1 MKKLPLIMI
10 LCLPLLVSTADGDV
24 IRTLRKES
32 RSYTYLA
39 PTPGELKIAERLFQH
54 LLSGERNL
62 ARVIPLC
69 REIDLDLIQVKV
81 AGENLLVL
89 MELESARR
97 GRGFYVFRR
106 SRSRPCMLQMPHAF
120 HDLHTGAIGQSLF
133 AVENDIAV
141 AAWNTVARSEMVARG
156 TERADLAHL
165 EASYLQALTVAFAR
179 IHPKGLVL
187 QIHGFSKEKRITVEG
202 ALADIVVSNGTRTP
216 DRWLKTR
223 ADCIGE
229 QISIALAV
237 YPRDIT
243 ELGGTTNVQSALLRS
258 LDHRGFVHVEMS
270 FEVRRR
276 LSRSQEDRRRFWRCF
291 QERSK

>member
-32 RSYTYLA
+32 RSYKYLA

-69 REIDLDLIQVKV
+69 REIDLDLILVKEN
-81 AGENLLVL
+81 GEDLLIL

-97 GRGFYVFRR
+97 GRGFYVFRG

-120 HDLHTGAIGQSLF
+120 HDLHTGAIGRRLF
-133 AVENDIAV
+133 AENDIAV
-141 AAWNTVARSEMVARG
+141 AAWNTVARFAMVARG

-165 EASYLQALTVAFAR
+165 KASYLQALTAAFAR

-291 QERSK
+291 QERSR